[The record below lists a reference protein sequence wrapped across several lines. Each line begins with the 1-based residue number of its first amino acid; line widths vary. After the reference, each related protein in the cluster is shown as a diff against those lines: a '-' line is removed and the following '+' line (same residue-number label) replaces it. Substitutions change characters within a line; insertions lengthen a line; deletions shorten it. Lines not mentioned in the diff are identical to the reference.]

1 MFNDIPNQMKNAI
14 RKEKL
19 MKIQSICKEE
29 D

>member
-19 MKIQSICKEE
+19 MKIQNICKEKF
-29 D
+29 

>member
-19 MKIQSICKEE
+19 MKIQSICKEKF
-29 D
+29 